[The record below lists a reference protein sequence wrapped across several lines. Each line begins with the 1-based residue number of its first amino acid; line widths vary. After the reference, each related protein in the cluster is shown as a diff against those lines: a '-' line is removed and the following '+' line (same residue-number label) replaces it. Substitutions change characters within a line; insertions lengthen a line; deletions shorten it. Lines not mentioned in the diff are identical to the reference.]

1 MLIAGLF
8 WGLAVINLPPVI
20 AAFAPSQL
28 VRLYGVSADD
38 KTLLALLQHRAI
50 LLGIVGAGC
59 ALAAHIELFRWPAL
73 WAASVSMITF
83 LVFCAVQKQFKGPLR
98 KIAIMDAIGLPLLI
112 SLFLILPA
120 STEGPIL

>member
-1 MLIAGLF
+1 MLVTVLF

-28 VRLYGVSADD
+28 VRLYGVPAND

-50 LLGIVGAGC
+50 LLGIIGAGC

-83 LVFCAVQKQFKGPLR
+83 LVFCAVQKQFNGPLR
-98 KIAIMDAIGLPLLI
+98 KIAIMDAIGVPLLI
-112 SLFLILPA
+112 ALFVILP
-120 STEGPIL
+120 SSMEGPI